1 MAHIVR
7 FDKFEERSTGSG
19 YTGAKNLSECF
30 ENCRRNQY
38 PFKTNNKCHA
48 TIKIDGTQLWLRFVI
63 LDDGSLKLLF
73 IKSHG
78 GNTQGEKISPDGW
91 NTPQSVFESN
101 LTFQGGNIY
110 RTIGDPNFWDAIQ
123 TVMRELGIK
132 QMDVYCEHTFAPDKK
147 TPCGLDYRTHSP
159 EIFDRLFIFEFVWF
173 DSDNIKYSIT
183 HTTDFQCLPW
193 AKVILPWMIPIVES
207 LSNRPLSIEL
217 LQDIFRWLET
227 YSFHEGLMLKNG
239 QTITKIKLH
248 HAKDLLP
255 NMEDFEG
262 WIPDESLLELKDF
275 VRKLYHVYTETL
287 AKNNIHL
294 KKASQIFQKKE
305 KTPKQQ
311 PNSNDINYITFDE
324 PKVIEEI
331 NKALSHENW
340 THLLESVRQLGQPKS
355 VQTQNKFYKIVGTT
369 KIKNHDGSEVN
380 LSELV
385 CLGLLDEYNRLIVD
399 DSSPK
404 MTMANF
410 SKTYKNQLNEVLHRT
425 IKQHVFNV

>member
-1 MAHIVR
+1 
-7 FDKFEERSTGSG
+7 
-19 YTGAKNLSECF
+19 
-30 ENCRRNQY
+30 
-38 PFKTNNKCHA
+38 
-48 TIKIDGTQLWLRFVI
+48 VI

-73 IKSHG
+73 IKSHS
-78 GNTQGEKISPDGW
+78 GNTQGEKISPNGW

-101 LTFQGGNIY
+101 ITFQGGNIH

-159 EIFDRLFIFEFVWF
+159 DLFDRLFIFEFVWF
-173 DSDNIKYSIT
+173 DSANIKYSIT
-183 HTTDFQCLPW
+183 HTTDFQSVPW
-193 AKVILPWMIPIVES
+193 SKVILPWMVPIVES

-217 LQDIFRWLET
+217 LQDMYRWLEVN
-227 YSFHEGLMLKNG
+227 SFHEGLMLKNG

-255 NMEDFEG
+255 DMKDFEE
-262 WIPDESLLELKDF
+262 WIPDETLLGLKEF
-275 VRKLYHVYTETL
+275 VRNLYQVYTDTL
-287 AKNNIHL
+287 AKNNIRL
-294 KKASQIFQKKE
+294 KKSNQIFQKKE

-311 PNSNDINYITFDE
+311 SNDNHVNYIDFDE

-331 NKALSHENW
+331 NKALTHDNW

-380 LSELV
+380 LLENV
-385 CLGLLDEYNRLIVD
+385 CLGLLDEYNRYID

-404 MTMANF
+404 LTMMNF
-410 SKTYKNQLNEVLHRT
+410 SKAYKNNLNDLINRS
-425 IKQHVFNV
+425 IKQRVFN